1 MNMLGGI
8 AVILGIIVV
17 AGLIA
22 YLGDRVG
29 HQVGR
34 KRLSLF
40 GLRPRYTSTIVA
52 VATGMMIALV
62 VTLTAL
68 LASNYARAAFFH
80 LSDINNRINELQSQA
95 DQLQRLARQG
105 DVVVNRGDLL
115 YDPFLKL
122 EPTEAKAERLRSLSA
137 FFDAVVKNVNKTL
150 VPRGLKAFRGR
161 AADPAT
167 QKKLEAFLADERV
180 QALLAQGPILLIAT
194 ADQNLFAND
203 PIHFQFLPYAD
214 KRVFRKGQVT
224 ASVDVDGGSSPNSI
238 RIAFTQVL
246 GKTGDLAVKNGMPI
260 YYSRPV
266 PFLGAD
272 AVQKMV
278 DEIRRGRGRYRVVAT
293 AMQDI
298 VPSTGG
304 IPLGIAVVR
313 AGP

>member
-1 MNMLGGI
+1 MNILGGV
-8 AVILGIIVV
+8 AVIFGITLI
-17 AGLIA
+17 AGVIA

-34 KRLSLF
+34 KRLTLF

-52 VATGMMIALV
+52 VGTGMMIALA

-80 LSDINNRINELQSQA
+80 LSEINTRINSLQAQA
-95 DQLQRLARQG
+95 DQVERLARQG

-115 YDPFLKL
+115 YDPFLKV
-122 EPTEAKAERLRSLSA
+122 EPGQSREERLRNLSA
-137 FFDAVVKNVNKTL
+137 FFDAVVKDVNKTL
-150 VPRGLKAFRGR
+150 VPRGLKAFPGR
-161 AADPAT
+161 ANDPET
-167 QKKLEAFLADERV
+167 QKKLALFLADERV

-214 KRVFRKGQVT
+214 KRVFRRGQT
-224 ASVDVDGGSSPNSI
+224 TGEVDVDGGSSVNAI

-246 GKTGDLAVKNGMPI
+246 ARTGDLAVRNGMPV

-272 AVQKMV
+272 AVQKIV
-278 DEIRRGRGRYRVVAT
+278 DQVRRGRGRFRLVAT
-293 AMQDI
+293 AVQDI

-304 IPLGIAVVR
+304 IPIAISVQHP
-313 AGP
+313 AP